1 MDSIPISVNNW
12 IFGNTDLESVFKRA
26 ADIDF
31 DGIELVGE
39 PSIYDIDQINKL
51 KDKYNIRVPSICG
64 MHPGPEEDDLRALS
78 HYKAQEREK
87 AVEYVKKCVD
97 LAAGVGARSV
107 LIVPSLVGQPQFF
120 SSKEE
125 DINHAI
131 SSIKKAA
138 KYAER
143 NEIILTI
150 EPINRY
156 EVGLI
161 NSIED
166 AVNMVKKINNDF
178 VKTMGDTFHMQI
190 EEGEGISNAIRR
202 AGSYLQHLH
211 VADNTRQAPGMGTM
225 PWREIIRALY
235 DINYPG
241 SISLEPLPKG
251 KAPYDARNGN
261 IPAEQLDNEL
271 KFGYEYLKKE
281 MKIIKNHLS

>member
-1 MDSIPISVNNW
+1 
-12 IFGNTDLESVFKRA
+12 
-26 ADIDF
+26 
-31 DGIELVGE
+31 
-39 PSIYDIDQINKL
+39 
-51 KDKYNIRVPSICG
+51 
-64 MHPGPEEDDLRALS
+64 MHPGPKKDDLRALS

-87 AVEYVKKCVD
+87 AVEYVKNCVD
-97 LAAGVGARSV
+97 LALGVGARSV
-107 LIVPSLVGQPQFF
+107 LIVPSLVGQPEFF
-120 SSKEE
+120 SSKQE

-166 AVNMVKKINNDF
+166 AVNMVKKIDNDF

-190 EEGEGISNAIRR
+190 EEGDGIPNAIRR
-202 AGSYLQHLH
+202 AGSFLQHLH

-235 DINYPG
+235 EVNYPG
-241 SISLEPLPKG
+241 VISLEPLPKG

-261 IPAEQLDNEL
+261 IPEEKLDNEL
-271 KFGYEYLKKE
+271 QLGYNYLKQE
-281 MKIIKNHLS
+281 MNIVKKQLNK